1 MYELEH
7 EEAFETEFEITDLDP
22 HKQRSRTLN
31 RWVHGQRL
39 SSRAR
44 PWLFTVLGIT
54 LFSLLLVST
63 WPSTGA
69 SQSRKAST
77 GQSFT
82 RATQAPPSHVQI
94 LIVQKVTYLLD
105 QDGVMRALWTRHK
118 YIYLLWQD
126 DVAPSSKLL
135 RVDHDVVYLASPDGG
150 IIGLRAS
157 DGTVLWSKRGS

>member
-1 MYELEH
+1 LHELEH
-7 EEAFETEFEITDLDP
+7 EEAFEAEFEITDLD
-22 HKQRSRTLN
+22 QRKPPSRTLN

-39 SSRAR
+39 SLRAR

-54 LFSLLLVST
+54 LFSLLLVNT

-82 RATQAPPSHVQI
+82 PATQAPPSHAQV
-94 LIVQKVTYLLD
+94 LIVQKVIYLLD
-105 QDGVMRALWTRHK
+105 QDGVVSALWTRHK
-118 YIYLLWQD
+118 YVYLLWRD
-126 DVAPSSKLL
+126 YVAPSSKLL
-135 RVDHDVVYLASPDGG
+135 RVAHNVVYLASPDGR

-157 DGTVLWSKRGS
+157 DGAVLWSKRGS